1 MVRSGP
7 PCPPWRRAL
16 LAVLGAVLALGACG
30 GGSDDP
36 TMGGASGDA
45 SCVPAGDRLVIS
57 SDDIKFDAECLAAPA
72 DRPFSI
78 VFANKENLP
87 HDIDVVPAD
96 DSSQKLFDGEIFSGR
111 KTVTYQ
117 VPPLSAGRYTFR
129 CSVHPVQMRGTL
141 RVA

>member
-1 MVRSGP
+1 MVPSGR
-7 PCPPWRRAL
+7 PCPPRRRPL
-16 LAVLGAVLALGACG
+16 LAVLGVVLALGAC

-36 TMGGASGDA
+36 TMGGASANA
-45 SCVPAGDRLVIS
+45 SCVPGGDRLVVS
-57 SDDIKFDAECLAAPA
+57 SQDIKFDPECLAAPA

-87 HDIDVVPAD
+87 HDIDVVKAD

-117 VPPLSAGRYTFR
+117 VPPLPPGRYTFE
-129 CSVHPVQMRGTL
+129 CSVHRAQMHGTL
-141 RVA
+141 RVG